1 MRPKRHLSVDDKH
14 RKRLCIIPEFMRHY
28 GEHKRWNEHL
38 PDYYCTLHARIAP
51 LKIGIKIIRYP
62 CTGAGCRRFCLFLPA
77 GNTPHCRSAETDL
90 ARYTKVLKFQ
100 KVNRHQMA
108 TMANRLVSGKQ
119 QGEKKKKVLRRK
131 RKTPPK
137 RGSKLVGERGFEPPT
152 HWSQTSCATKL
163 RYSPMYCF
171 LNF

>member
-51 LKIGIKIIRYP
+51 LKIGIKIICYP

-90 ARYTKVLKFQ
+90 ARYTKILKFQ

-108 TMANRLVSGKQ
+108 TMANRVVSGKQ
-119 QGEKKKKVLRRK
+119 QGERRRK
-131 RKTPPK
+131 CGVEKEKPRRSGVQNWSAREDSNLRPTGPK
-137 RGSKLVGERGFEPPT
+137 PVALP
-152 HWSQTSCATKL
+152 SCAT
-163 RYSPMYCF
+163 RRCTAF
-171 LNF
+171 

>member
-90 ARYTKVLKFQ
+90 ARYTKILKFQ
-100 KVNRHQMA
+100 KVNRHQTA
-108 TMANRLVSGKQ
+108 TMANRVVSGKQ
-119 QGEKKKKVLRRK
+119 QGERRRK
-131 RKTPPK
+131 CGVEKEKPRRSGVQNWSAREDSNLRPTGPK
-137 RGSKLVGERGFEPPT
+137 PVALP
-152 HWSQTSCATKL
+152 SCAT
-163 RYSPMYCF
+163 RRCTAF